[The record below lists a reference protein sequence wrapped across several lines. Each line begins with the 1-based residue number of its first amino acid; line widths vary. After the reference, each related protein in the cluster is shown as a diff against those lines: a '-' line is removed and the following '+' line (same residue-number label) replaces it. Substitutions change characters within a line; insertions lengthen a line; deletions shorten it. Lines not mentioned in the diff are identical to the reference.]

1 MQRDDDDRPS
11 DAPMPIGARIR
22 EYVVKDTIA
31 AGGFGV
37 VYRVEHAETGA
48 PAALKVLHAE
58 LASTQ
63 EPVLRFEREVD
74 VIRRL
79 HHPNVVEI
87 YDSGRLDDGRPYFV
101 MELLEGSDLE
111 AYVRSRRRLPP
122 AEILSILEPLCAA
135 LATAHERGIIHRDLK
150 ASNVFI
156 TTKGDAG
163 ADRGSP
169 SPSPHALADR
179 RVVLLD
185 FGVAKLID
193 EQGPGLTAPSHVV
206 GTPSC
211 MAPEQITGQPT
222 DARTDVYALGALT
235 YYMLT
240 GELPFHDASVLMIQ
254 YMHLNTMPLK
264 PSSIAPVGP
273 AFDQVVL
280 RAMSKHPTAR
290 QSSALELF
298 AEVRAAVEGHDDE
311 VAEKYERRMVAIH
324 LEVQAESG
332 ALEDDN
338 LDDDLFRDMEAS
350 LPFASRI
357 LVQKGFMLAMMTGNT
372 RLLVKEL
379 PSEPDKEALARRD
392 AVRTALAL
400 ERQLAS
406 RPTFDDR
413 VQISM
418 CLHVGQVLVAG
429 GKLVDGE
436 LLQLSSW
443 VQAAPS
449 GGVVGSLPVLAG
461 LGFTT
466 QPVTGTETYLRVLDR
481 PGA

>member
-1 MQRDDDDRPS
+1 MSRDDAERA
-11 DAPMPIGARIR
+11 DAPLPSGTRIG
-22 EYVVKDTIA
+22 EYVVKETIA
-31 AGGFGV
+31 AGGYGV
-37 VYRVEHAETGA
+37 VYRVEHASTGA
-48 PAALKVLHAE
+48 LAALKVLHAE

-63 EPVLRFEREVD
+63 EAVLRFEREVD

-79 HHPNVVEI
+79 NHPNVVTI
-87 YDSGRLDDGRPYFV
+87 HSWGRLDDGRPYFL
-101 MELLEGSDLE
+101 MELLEGVDLDSH
-111 AYVRSRRRLPP
+111 VRSRRRLPP
-122 AEILSILEPLCAA
+122 AEILAILEPLCAA
-135 LATAHERGIIHRDLK
+135 LGTAHEQGIVHRDLK

-156 TTKGDAG
+156 TSKGG
-163 ADRGSP
+163 E
-169 SPSPHALADR
+169 R

-206 GTPSC
+206 GTPAC

-240 GELPFHDASVLMIQ
+240 GELPFHDASVLMVQ
-254 YMHLNTMPLK
+254 YMHLNSTPLK
-264 PSSIAPVGP
+264 PSAIAPVGP
-273 AFDQVVL
+273 AFDHVVM
-280 RAMSKHPTAR
+280 RAMSKHPSAR
-290 QSSALELF
+290 YTSAGELL
-298 AEVRAAVEGHDDE
+298 AEFRAAIDGGEETVSESHD
-311 VAEKYERRMVAIH
+311 RRMVAIH
-324 LEVQAESG
+324 IEVQAESS

-357 LVQKGFMLAMMTGNT
+357 LVQKGYMLAMATGNT

-379 PSEPDKEALARRD
+379 PKEPDKEPLARRD

-400 ERQLAS
+400 ERQLMS

-413 VQISM
+413 VRISM
-418 CLHVGQVLVAG
+418 CLHVGQVQVAS

-443 VQAAPS
+443 VMNVPQA
-449 GGVVGSLPVLAG
+449 GVVASPGVVAG
-461 LGFTT
+461 LGFNT
-466 QPVTGTETYLRVLDR
+466 QAAGGQEAEGYLRVLDG
-481 PGA
+481 PGG

>member
-1 MQRDDDDRPS
+1 MLRDDADRA
-11 DAPMPIGARIR
+11 DAPIPTGARIG
-22 EYVVKDTIA
+22 EYVVKETIA

-37 VYRVEHAETGA
+37 VYRVEYASTGA

-63 EPVLRFEREVD
+63 EAVLRFEREVD

-79 HHPNVVEI
+79 NHPNVVTI
-87 YDSGRLDDGRPYFV
+87 HGWGRLEDGRPYFS
-101 MELLEGSDLE
+101 MELLEGIDLDTH
-111 AYVRSRRRLPP
+111 VRSRRRLPP
-122 AEILSILEPLCAA
+122 AEILAILEPLCSA
-135 LATAHERGIIHRDLK
+135 LGMAHEQGIIHRDLK

-156 TTKGDAG
+156 TKNAE
-163 ADRGSP
+163 
-169 SPSPHALADR
+169 R

-193 EQGPGLTAPSHVV
+193 ETGPGLTAPSHVV

-240 GELPFHDASVLMIQ
+240 GELPFHDASVLMVQ
-254 YMHLNTMPLK
+254 YMHLNSTPLK
-264 PSSIAPVGP
+264 PSAIAPVGP
-273 AFDQVVL
+273 AFDHVVM
-280 RAMSKHPTAR
+280 RAMSKHPSAR
-290 QSSALELF
+290 YMSAGELLADF
-298 AEVRAAVEGHDDE
+298 KLAVEGGDEGIAESHD
-311 VAEKYERRMVAIH
+311 RRMVAIH
-324 LEVQAESG
+324 IEVQAEQS
-332 ALEDDN
+332 AQEDDN
-338 LDDDLFRDMEAS
+338 LDDDLYRDMEAT

-357 LVQKGFMLAMMTGNT
+357 LLQRGYMMAMVTGNT

-379 PSEPDKEALARRD
+379 PKEPEKEILGRRD

-413 VQISM
+413 VRISM
-418 CLHVGQVLVAG
+418 CLHVGQVQVAA

-443 VQAAPS
+443 VMKVPQA
-449 GGVVGSLPVLAG
+449 GVVASPPVVAG
-461 LGFTT
+461 LGFIT
-466 QPVTGTETYLRVLDR
+466 QPAGGQEAEGYLRVLDG
-481 PGA
+481 PTAGNP